1 MSYFQAFVSG
11 LIQGLTEFL
20 PVSSSGHLVLFSR
33 ITGVESSLYFDL
45 ILHLGTLVAV
55 VIAFRRELTGLIRK
69 PFSAPSLSL
78 VLATA
83 VSAVVVAL
91 LCVLIGLIIGGA
103 FLKKRRAAQITGAA
117 GLLIVSLAMVGSSA
131 FMALGS
137 PVRERYSVSYSDEEL
152 RLIIEETEPYFGG
165 CTVAF
170 YLTGTEDEGKAALLA
185 VTDLN
190 EFNVSDDRYKISWAA
205 ENTLTVGF
213 EDGANYRQLTIPIDR
228 SRIEE

>member
-1 MSYFQAFVSG
+1 MGSRKRNSKKKAPESRWQSLLKKPWIFAGAAFG
-11 LIQGLTEFL
+11 LDLAMLIAGMVLSAAKL
-20 PVSSSGHLVLFSR
+20 PVEYTASGDSIVHSQPLAFF
-33 ITGVESSLYFDL
+33 GV
-45 ILHLGTLVAV
+45 
-55 VIAFRRELTGLIRK
+55 
-69 PFSAPSLSL
+69 
-78 VLATA
+78 TA
-83 VSAVVVAL
+83 AVVVAL

-165 CTVAF
+165 
-170 YLTGTEDEGKAALLA
+170 TEDEGKAALLA

>member
-1 MSYFQAFVSG
+1 M
-11 LIQGLTEFL
+11 LIAGMVLSAAKL
-20 PVSSSGHLVLFSR
+20 PVEYTASGDSIVHSQPLAFF
-33 ITGVESSLYFDL
+33 GV
-45 ILHLGTLVAV
+45 
-55 VIAFRRELTGLIRK
+55 
-69 PFSAPSLSL
+69 
-78 VLATA
+78 TA
-83 VSAVVVAL
+83 AVVVAL

-165 CTVAF
+165 RTVAF

-213 EDGANYRQLTIPIDR
+213 EDGAIVSSRYR
-228 SRIEE
+228 

>member
-1 MSYFQAFVSG
+1 MGSRKRNSKKKAPESRWQSLLKKPWIFAGAAFG
-11 LIQGLTEFL
+11 LDLAMFIAGMVLSAAKL
-20 PVSSSGHLVLFSR
+20 PVEYTASGDSIVHSQPLAFF
-33 ITGVESSLYFDL
+33 GV
-45 ILHLGTLVAV
+45 
-55 VIAFRRELTGLIRK
+55 
-69 PFSAPSLSL
+69 
-78 VLATA
+78 TA
-83 VSAVVVAL
+83 AVVVAL

-117 GLLIVSLAMVGSSA
+117 GLLIMSLAMVGSSA

-137 PVRERYSVSYSDEEL
+137 PVRERYS
-152 RLIIEETEPYFGG
+152 
-165 CTVAF
+165 VAF

>member
-1 MSYFQAFVSG
+1 MFLLGIIFSFEPLVDIGIIMFAFVV
-11 LIQGLTEFL
+11 LFQLVTL
-20 PVSSSGHLVLFSR
+20 PVEFNAS
-33 ITGVESSLYFDL
+33 
-45 ILHLGTLVAV
+45 
-55 VIAFRRELTGLIRK
+55 
-69 PFSAPSLSL
+69 
-78 VLATA
+78 
-83 VSAVVVAL
+83 
-91 LCVLIGLIIGGA
+91 
-103 FLKKRRAAQITGAA
+103 RRAMLT
-117 GLLIVSLAMVGSSA
+117 LSS
-131 FMALGS
+131 
-137 PVRERYSVSYSDEEL
+137 EEL

-228 SRIEE
+228 SHIEE